1 MPMLV
6 AMRSVD
12 GRRVPQM
19 MKWGLIPHWA
29 KDSKFADRTLSA
41 PHHVHSAPE

>member
-19 MKWGLIPHWA
+19 MKGGLIPH
-29 KDSKFADRTLSA
+29 
-41 PHHVHSAPE
+41 